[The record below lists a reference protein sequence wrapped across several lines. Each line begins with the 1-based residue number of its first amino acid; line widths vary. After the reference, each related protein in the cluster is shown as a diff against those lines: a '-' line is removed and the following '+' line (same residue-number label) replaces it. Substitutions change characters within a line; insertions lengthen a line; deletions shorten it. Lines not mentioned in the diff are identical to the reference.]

1 MQIFPCTDLSVEH
14 DHGAGRAGGEGADDR
29 SPVQAPC
36 LQICVDIRRYC
47 IDIGDIRRYCR
58 YYIYLA
64 PVGVGLHVGEARGEE
79 DVAVVDPGRVGVARR
94 AAAKV
99 LSEQCGDSL
108 I

>member
-47 IDIGDIRRYCR
+47 R
-58 YYIYLA
+58 YYIHLA
-64 PVGVGLHVGEARGEE
+64 PVGVWLHVGEARGEE

-99 LSEQCGDSL
+99 LSEQCMQ
-108 I
+108 